1 MPRLLKVI
9 AHFVLF
15 LAAFIVFYLGLGIG
29 LTRDPNLGTALWA
42 LAAVI
47 ALGNL
52 FWIYKSRPQ
61 EK

>member
-1 MPRLLKVI
+1 MPRALKTI
-9 AHFVLF
+9 AHVVLF

-47 ALGNL
+47 VLGNL

-61 EK
+61 KQ

>member
-1 MPRLLKVI
+1 MPRTLKVI
-9 AHFVLF
+9 AHVVLF

-42 LAAVI
+42 LAAAI

-61 EK
+61 KQ

>member
-1 MPRLLKVI
+1 MPKSLKII
-9 AHFVLF
+9 AHVVLF

-42 LAAVI
+42 VAGAI

-52 FWIYKSRPQ
+52 FWIYKSRPPKQ
-61 EK
+61 